1 VAEAGRRYQRTFN
14 GAVKHGKR
22 NTEYLA
28 RLKNKVTHQ
37 GSLSADAHAILYVGS
52 GERAEDSTNVG
63 PQFDENGR
71 TRCSVCA
78 VFCGPFARARFI
90 NRSGLVKNRRGNNEH
105 IKGNRIRD
113 SSTFIR

>member
-1 VAEAGRRYQRTFN
+1 M
-14 GAVKHGKR
+14 
-22 NTEYLA
+22 A
-28 RLKNKVTHQ
+28 RLKDKVTHQ
-37 GSLSADAHAILYVGS
+37 GSLPVDAHAILYRGS
-52 GERAEDSTNVG
+52 GERAEDPTNLR

-78 VFCGPFARARFI
+78 VFCGPFARTRFI
-90 NRSGLVKNRRGNNEH
+90 DRYGLVKNQGGKSEH